1 MCAPISAALK
11 IFLLRLNDKRS
22 KSQNL
27 SSSSSTSSSSSSSI
41 CDSQALG
48 EMAMHKKLN

>member
-27 SSSSSTSSSSSSSI
+27 SSSSSSSSSSI

>member
-27 SSSSSTSSSSSSSI
+27 SSSSSSSSSSSI